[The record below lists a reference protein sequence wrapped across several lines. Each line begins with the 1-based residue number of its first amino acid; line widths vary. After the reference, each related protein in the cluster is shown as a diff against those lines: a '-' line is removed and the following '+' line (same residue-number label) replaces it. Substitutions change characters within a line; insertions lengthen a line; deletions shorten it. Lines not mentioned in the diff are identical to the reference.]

1 MEELYCPDCKFFIL
15 CGRQR
20 EFKPYIDENNNFV
33 EVQTTNWYIIGECD
47 RKNRGL
53 GCKRKLAKPEKT
65 QQNLEEIDNLLN
77 MEE

>member
-1 MEELYCPDCKFFIL
+1 MERLYCPDCKFFRL

-20 EFKPYIDENNNFV
+20 EGIYHIDENGNKF
-33 EVQTTNWYIIGECD
+33 EVQTSNWYIIGECD

-65 QQNLEEIDNLLN
+65 QKNLKEIDNLLN
-77 MEE
+77 MEG